1 MTDQQKR
8 TLRQIAAHG
17 GRCSTAQV
25 LCHSSLRKLLTIGMV
40 AKDSAG
46 IVALADA
53 AWPAMLTTAMR
64 EVLRYSVERGRVSVA
79 WAGGAMCQGVV
90 APPAAR
96 QLCSMG
102 LTESVGRGRQTR
114 LELTERGEKVARAVV
129 DKMAMI
135 KKEGEQ

>member
-90 APPAAR
+90 APPTAQQPRGCGAHSAR
-96 QLCSMG
+96 GMHGKCRMP
-102 LTESVGRGRQTR
+102 
-114 LELTERGEKVARAVV
+114 
-129 DKMAMI
+129 MI
-135 KKEGEQ
+135 RWH